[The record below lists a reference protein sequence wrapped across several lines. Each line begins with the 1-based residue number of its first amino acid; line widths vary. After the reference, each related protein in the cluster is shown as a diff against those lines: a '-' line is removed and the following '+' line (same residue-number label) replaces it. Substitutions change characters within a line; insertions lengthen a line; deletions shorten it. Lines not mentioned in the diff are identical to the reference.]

1 MIEISIDQFA
11 RPSNDRQN
19 RADSRTLFRNKPSV
33 TGNTSRLSQEQ
44 REQLARAVEERKQ
57 EERKR
62 KVEKCKDN
70 KKTKL
75 IF

>member
-1 MIEISIDQFA
+1 M
-11 RPSNDRQN
+11 
-19 RADSRTLFRNKPSV
+19 

>member
-1 MIEISIDQFA
+1 
-11 RPSNDRQN
+11 
-19 RADSRTLFRNKPSV
+19 V

-70 KKTKL
+70 KNTKL